1 MSNHIAPAAKIKR
14 VRFAPLAIATGVAA
28 AVLLSVSMS
37 GTLSGF
43 VASITNDTN
52 TAASGSLVMQ
62 ESQAGANGAP
72 TVTCLST
79 SAATGVDS
87 NAATCSTINKFGGST
102 TMVPGQTVTSVVS
115 IKNVGTSKASTFTLT
130 PGAACTQTKNGT
142 VNGSATDFCSKLNV
156 VITAAGTSAPVFS
169 GTAAT
174 LAGSSAKTLTALAAN
189 GSTDFTFAVT
199 LDSSAGNTHQGL
211 GASLPLTWTFAS

>member
-1 MSNHIAPAAKIKR
+1 MSHHIAAAAKTKR

-43 VASITNDTN
+43 VASITNDQN

-62 ESQAGANGAP
+62 ESQVGATGTP
-72 TVTCLST
+72 TITCLST
-79 SAATGVDS
+79 SATGGADT

-102 TMVPGQTVTSVVS
+102 TMIPGQTVTSVVN

-130 PGAACTQTKNGT
+130 PGALCAQSKNGT
-142 VNGSATDFCSKLNV
+142 VNGSATDFCAKLNV
-156 VITAAGTSAPVFS
+156 VITSGSTTVFS

-174 LAGSSAKTLTALAAN
+174 LAGSPAKTLTALAA
-189 GSTDFTFAVT
+189 GASSDFTFAVT
-199 LDSSAGNTHQGL
+199 LDSSVGNTYQGL

>member
-1 MSNHIAPAAKIKR
+1 MSHHIAPAAKTRR

-43 VASITNDTN
+43 VASITNSNN
-52 TAASGSLVMQ
+52 TAASGTLVMQ
-62 ESQAGANGAP
+62 ESQTGANGTP

-79 SAATGVDS
+79 SATGGVDS

-102 TMVPGQTVTSVVS
+102 TMIPGQTVTSVVN
-115 IKNVGTSKASTFTLT
+115 IKNVGTSNAATFTLT
-130 PGAACTQTKNGT
+130 PAAACLQTKNGA
-142 VNGSATDFCSKLNV
+142 VNGSASDFCSKLNV
-156 VITAAGTSAPVFS
+156 VITSGGTNVFS

-174 LAGSSAKTLTALAAN
+174 LAGSPAKTLTALAA
-189 GSTDFTFAVT
+189 GASSDFTFAVT
-199 LDSSAGNTHQGL
+199 LDASAGNTYQGL

>member
-1 MSNHIAPAAKIKR
+1 MSNHIAPAAKAKR

-79 SAATGVDS
+79 SAATGVDA

-102 TMVPGQTVTSVVS
+102 TMIPGQTVTSVVN

-130 PGAACTQTKNGT
+130 PGAACAQTKNGT
-142 VNGSATDFCSKLNV
+142 VNGTATDFCAKLNV
-156 VITAAGTSAPVFS
+156 VITSGGVNVFT

-174 LAGSSAKTLTALAAN
+174 LAGSPAKTLAALNAGA
-189 GSTDFTFAVT
+189 SSDFTFAVT
-199 LDSSAGNTHQGL
+199 LDNSAGNTYQGL
-211 GASLPLTWTFAS
+211 GASLPLTWSFAS